1 MNNEEETMNAST
13 PVQERFQSI
22 AGRVNAD
29 ALLVHRGRYL
39 NADLKV
45 AVGDVTYQLRIREG
59 RVESLG
65 RHMPLFA
72 PADLVI
78 RAAEPAWEALWEP
91 MPQAGWHD
99 LFALTKRGAMTI
111 EGDSKMLFAHLQYLK
126 DVLGAP
132 RQVHGI
138 R

>member
-1 MNNEEETMNAST
+1 MNIKEETMNAS
-13 PVQERFQSI
+13 VQERLESI

-45 AVGDVTYQLRIREG
+45 VVGDVAYQLRIRNG

-65 RHMPLFA
+65 RQMPLFA

-78 RAAEPAWEALWEP
+78 RAAESVWEALWEP

-99 LFALTKRGAMTI
+99 IFALTKRGAMTI
-111 EGDSKMLFAHLQYLK
+111 EGDSHLLFAHLQYLK
-126 DVLGAP
+126 DVLAAP
-132 RQVHGI
+132 RQVHDI